1 MTTPRSRFVNLTISY
16 CQPYDFY
23 CQPYAIEKAKSTD
36 PEAIRAALLA
46 TKGLK
51 GVEGTYNF
59 DPNGD
64 GVHGYNVVR
73 NVNGK
78 VSFIKHIE
86 FDQ

>member
-1 MTTPRSRFVNLTISY
+1 MHFYRPELAPQSPRRR
-16 CQPYDFY
+16 
-23 CQPYAIEKAKSTD
+23 
-36 PEAIRAALLA
+36 IRAALLA

-51 GVEGTYNF
+51 GLEGTHNF

>member
-1 MTTPRSRFVNLTISY
+1 MHLHKY
-16 CQPYDFY
+16 
-23 CQPYAIEKAKSTD
+23 E
-36 PEAIRAALLA
+36 LA
-46 TKGLK
+46 PK

>member
-1 MTTPRSRFVNLTISY
+1 LS
-16 CQPYDFY
+16 
-23 CQPYAIEKAKSTD
+23 
-36 PEAIRAALLA
+36 

>member
-1 MTTPRSRFVNLTISY
+1 MDLIKH
-16 CQPYDFY
+16 
-23 CQPYAIEKAKSTD
+23 AIEKAKSTE

-51 GVEGTYNF
+51 GVDVIYNF

-73 NVNGK
+73 NEKGRVA
-78 VSFIKHIE
+78 FIKHIE